1 MWFILYHVLQKR
13 KTIEMEHRL
22 PGVEFGNK
30 FRYKAAVQG
39 NLGYNG
45 AVLYGTV
52 VMVYHTL
59 HLLNL

>member
-1 MWFILYHVLQKR
+1 
-13 KTIEMEHRL
+13 MEHRL